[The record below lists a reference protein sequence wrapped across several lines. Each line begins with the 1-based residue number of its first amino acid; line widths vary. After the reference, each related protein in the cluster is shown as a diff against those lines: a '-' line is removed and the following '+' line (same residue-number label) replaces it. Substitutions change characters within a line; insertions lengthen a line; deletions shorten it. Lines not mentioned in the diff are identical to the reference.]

1 MPPAD
6 QAAASRPG
14 FHLSATSPSGYV
26 LVPEPLPVTAD
37 REAGYYVFL
46 GCGDYPIITGR
57 ETHPLADWT
66 LDQWRDLVT
75 WMGRHGLNRLWVL
88 LNGYTLA
95 YPSTRYPEL
104 HDRHARNVRE
114 NFLGDLID
122 HAHTA
127 GVQVYLML
135 TTDGHGRD
143 FCRLHPEAVRRQ
155 ADGSPGPHYGL
166 CLEHPAT
173 QRYLDDV
180 LTEVLTLYPQADGLA
195 VHPTESDPERFNPES
210 AAAFARETGRDLATA
225 TTAER
230 HTWHNRTYARFLH
243 RFFTA
248 ARRLRPGLD
257 CVMANCWWQDDQP
270 EIYRAELPA
279 DARVAVWYYEWGAT
293 TAAPWSLHQWLRS
306 FPPERLIYMPTS
318 QSFLCPAEPGEILAR
333 HVGTDRLISTALAHG
348 VRNTLYF
355 AGWDIL
361 DEPARLLDAT
371 LARHPTLRLAP
382 AGERLGLVPTLYAD
396 YAGTR
401 ARLSGSDLSR
411 SS

>member
-1 MPPAD
+1 MPPAGH
-6 QAAASRPG
+6 AAASRPG
-14 FHLSATSPSGYV
+14 FHLSATAPAGFE

-37 REAGYYVFL
+37 HEAGYYVFL
-46 GCGDYPIITGR
+46 GCGDYPIITGK
-57 ETHPLADWT
+57 ETHALAAWT
-66 LDQWRDLVT
+66 LDQWRDLVS
-75 WMGRHGLNRLWVL
+75 WMGRHGMNRLWVL

-95 YPSTRYPEL
+95 YPSERYPEL
-104 HDRHARNVRE
+104 RDQHARNVRE

-122 HAHTA
+122 HAHRA

-155 ADGSPGPHYGL
+155 ADGSPGAHFGL

-173 QRYLDDV
+173 QRYLDDI

-210 AAAFARETGRDLATA
+210 ATAFARETGLDLATA
-225 TTAER
+225 TPAER
-230 HTWHNRTYARFLH
+230 HAWYNRTYARFLH
-243 RFFTA
+243 RFFSA
-248 ARRLRPGLD
+248 ARRLRPGLN

-270 EIYRAELPA
+270 DIYRAELPA
-279 DARVAVWYYEWGAT
+279 DTRIAVWHYEWGAT
-293 TAAPWSLHQWLRS
+293 SAAPWSLHQWRRH
-306 FPPERLIYMPTS
+306 FPADRLIYMPTS
-318 QSFLCPAEPGEILAR
+318 QSYLCPTEPDQVLAR
-333 HVGTDRLISTALAHG
+333 HCGTDRLISTALAHG
-348 VRNTLYF
+348 VQNTLYF

-361 DEPARLLDAT
+361 DEPARLLDSL

-382 AGERLGLVPTLYAD
+382 ESERQALVPALYAD

-401 ARLSGSDLSR
+401 ARLLGSGNIVQM
-411 SS
+411 